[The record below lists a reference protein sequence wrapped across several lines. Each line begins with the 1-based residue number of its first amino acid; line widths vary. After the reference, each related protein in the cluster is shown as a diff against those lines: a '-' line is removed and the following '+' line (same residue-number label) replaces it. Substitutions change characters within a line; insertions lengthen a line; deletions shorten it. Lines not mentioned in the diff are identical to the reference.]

1 MSHPAF
7 SPWSRFGQALASGS
21 GIEELMDD
29 LGHALA
35 EGNQSWCMLGGG
47 NPAHIPAVEAVWKSR
62 LEAICADPAQ
72 LRRVLA
78 VYDPPRG
85 NSGFLRALADMLQR
99 EYGWDIGPE
108 HLTITG
114 GGQTAFFFL
123 FNLLAGRRAEG
134 QPVQH
139 ILFPVMP
146 EYIGYAQQGIDPGS
160 LRGLRPAIEE
170 TGPHA
175 FKYRV
180 DFSRL
185 DINENTAALCVSRPT
200 NPSGNVLSDEEMQR
214 LSAQAGERGIP
225 FIIDNAYGHPFPGI
239 LFTETR
245 PVWAEH
251 HIFVFSLSKLGLPGT
266 RTAVV
271 VARPEITRALAGL
284 TAVTGL
290 ANGNFGQ
297 AITRP
302 LVEDGT
308 LLRLAREEIRPFYEA
323 KMRLA
328 RATVAA
334 CFPSSVNYRLHE
346 TGGAM
351 FLWLWLPE
359 SRLTSRQWYERLKA
373 RGVLVVPGDHFFFG
387 LDESEADWPHRRQC
401 LRLSF
406 SMEDVTVT
414 RGLEIIGEEL
424 AKS

>member
-1 MSHPAF
+1 MKPLM
-7 SPWSRFGQALASGS
+7 WSRFGQALASGS
-21 GIEELMDD
+21 GIEDLMQD
-29 LGHALA
+29 LGQALA
-35 EGNQSWCMLGGG
+35 EGGHEWHMLGGG
-47 NPAHIPAVEAVWKSR
+47 NPAHIPAVEAVWQR
-62 LEAICADPAQ
+62 RMDAICSDPAQ

-85 NSGFLRALADMLQR
+85 NAAFLHALADMLRR
-99 EYGWDIGPE
+99 EYAWDIGPE
-108 HLTITG
+108 HLAITG
-114 GGQTAFFFL
+114 GGQAAFFYL
-123 FNLLAGRRAEG
+123 FNLLAGKPTENTPAR
-134 QPVQH
+134 H

-146 EYIGYAQQGIDPGS
+146 EYIGYAQQAIDAES
-160 LRGLRPAIEE
+160 LRGVRPSIAE
-170 TGPHA
+170 TAPHS
-175 FKYRV
+175 FKYHV

-185 DINENTAALCVSRPT
+185 DVREDTAALCVSRPT
-200 NPSGNVLSDEEMQR
+200 NPSGNVLSDAEMQR
-214 LSAQAGERGIP
+214 LSQITQESGIP
-225 FIIDNAYGHPFPGI
+225 LIIDNAYGHPFPGI
-239 LFTETR
+239 LFSEAQ
-245 PVWAEH
+245 PAWAEH

-271 VARPEITRALAGL
+271 VARPEIARAVAGL

-302 LVEDGT
+302 LLEDGT

-323 KMRLA
+323 KMQRA

-334 CFPSSVNYRLHE
+334 CFPSHINYRLHE

-359 SRLTSRQWYERLKA
+359 SRWTSRQWYEKLKA
-373 RGVLVVPGDHFFFG
+373 RSVLVVPGDHFFFG
-387 LDESEADWPHRRQC
+387 LTGEDAHWPHREQC

-406 SMEDVTVT
+406 AMDDATVT

-424 AKS
+424 AKE